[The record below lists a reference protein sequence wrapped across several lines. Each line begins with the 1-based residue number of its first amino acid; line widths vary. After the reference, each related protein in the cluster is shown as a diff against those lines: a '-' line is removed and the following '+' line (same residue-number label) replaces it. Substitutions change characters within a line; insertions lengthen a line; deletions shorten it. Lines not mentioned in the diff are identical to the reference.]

1 MVQQAVKATQA
12 VKASK
17 GESVAS
23 NEDKIF
29 KGADTGPWH
38 LGRDEFERSVS
49 RLELAMFHVFE
60 SIERWEKEC
69 IAAAEPGQMLT
80 GHDSSLLHVI
90 RSYDRP
96 KGVSELAQF
105 LNRDDIANI
114 QYSLRK
120 MQKNGIIQKS
130 EEGGSRKDVTYEVTE
145 HGRKLTDGFA
155 DVRTRVLID
164 TYRTAG
170 FDKERID
177 ELADL
182 VILLVGLYE
191 SSGRRAMME
200 RMR

>member
-1 MVQQAVKATQA
+1 M
-12 VKASK
+12 
-17 GESVAS
+17 GS
-23 NEDKIF
+23 NKTEILNKSDSGF
-29 KGADTGPWH
+29 WH

-49 RLELAMFHVFE
+49 RLELAIFHVYE

-69 IAAAEPGQMLT
+69 ISAVEPGQSIA
-80 GHDSSLLHVI
+80 GHDSTLLHSI

-120 MQKNGIIQKS
+120 MQKSGLIQKS
-130 EEGGSRKDVTYEVTE
+130 KESGSRKDMTYEVTE
-145 HGRKLTDGFA
+145 YGRQLTDGFG
-155 DVRTRVLID
+155 DVRTKVLINSF
-164 TYRTAG
+164 RQAS

-191 SSGRRAMME
+191 SSGRSAMME
-200 RMR
+200 RLR

>member
-1 MVQQAVKATQA
+1 M
-12 VKASK
+12 
-17 GESVAS
+17 AS
-23 NEDKIF
+23 NETEIL
-29 KGADTGPWH
+29 GNRDTGPWH
-38 LGRDEFERSVS
+38 LGRDEYERSVS

-69 IAAAEPGQMLT
+69 ISAVDPAQSMS
-80 GHDSSLLHVI
+80 GHDSSLLHSI

-114 QYSLRK
+114 QYSIRK
-120 MQKNGIIQKS
+120 MQKSGLIQKS

-145 HGRKLTDGFA
+145 YGQQLTEGFA
-155 DVRTRVLID
+155 DVRTKVLIN
-164 TYRTAG
+164 TYRQAG
-170 FDKERID
+170 FSKERID

-191 SSGRRAMME
+191 SSGRSAMME
-200 RMR
+200 RLR

>member
-1 MVQQAVKATQA
+1 MAFRERFKGKAQ
-12 VKASK
+12 
-17 GESVAS
+17 GDNVAS
-23 NEDKIF
+23 DEAEILKN
-29 KGADTGPWH
+29 ADTGPWH
-38 LGRDEFERSVS
+38 LGRDEYERSVS

-69 IAAAEPGQMLT
+69 ISAAEPGQSMT
-80 GHDSSLLHVI
+80 GHDSSLLHSI

-105 LNRDDIANI
+105 LNRDDMANI
-114 QYSLRK
+114 QYSIRK
-120 MQKNGIIQKS
+120 MQKNGLIRKS

-145 HGRKLTDGFA
+145 NGRRLSDGFA
-155 DVRTRVLID
+155 DVRTKVLIN
-164 TYRTAG
+164 TYRKAG

-191 SSGRRAMME
+191 SSGRNAMME
-200 RMR
+200 RLR